1 MRKIIEK
8 ILVSLVMFALASAV
22 SFAQT
27 AVRGSIKDDKG
38 EVIPGAAVMLN
49 GNISVAAVSDIEG
62 NYSLTLPSGIK
73 DPVLTVRVLG
83 YRELEIPVAGRAV
96 IDIVLQEESEEL
108 EDAVVIGYGSMRKS
122 DLTGSV
128 TSVKVSEEE
137 KAHAGSLDQMLQGRA
152 AGVQVVSNNAA
163 PDAGVSVRVR
173 GMGSFFGNNEP
184 LYVIDGILMN
194 PTGMNESLLTAGADN
209 DGTDEAV
216 NGLMGLSPQDIAN
229 IEILKDASAT
239 AIYGA
244 LGANGVV
251 IITTKTAM
259 KDRPTVN
266 FSAGL
271 DISKNYKKIDILSF
285 DEYITFLEKQGAAGI
300 STDALLASIYS
311 DPAGRTGLKVTPRDW
326 QDYVFQT
333 AVGQRYYMSITGR
346 PKSLTY
352 AFSLNYTGRDGI
364 VKKTGVKTISMR
376 LNIEKSPFRGLK
388 IGTKSNLAYIY
399 SNQTQS
405 SGKATAATSLM
416 RSVLTFRPYAAIDPN
431 SEPEEDED
439 YDEVDSNT
447 RSGPDKWLY
456 DYANTRKEFRAT
468 PSIYAWAVFSPQ
480 FSFKSTLGADYR
492 DSERAKFKSSRIN
505 STAEGSAGAIGGY
518 KYLTW
523 NWDNTFSYKYN
534 KRGHN
539 LNMMLGSSLSE
550 RNSYL
555 QTVQGWDIKQY
566 RGLVESIS
574 TAPQAS
580 FVYDENMARTL
591 SFFVRG
597 IYNWKD
603 RYVLTATYRADGS
616 SKFQGKNKWADFPS
630 LAFAWRLSEEPWF
643 NSAIVSQA
651 KMRLGWGRVGNQA
664 IANYQTLSN
673 YSRRIYADHSADNPA
688 GYSVGLVPEN
698 IANPDLKWETTEQT
712 NVGLDLSLWHGYLVV
727 NVDAYN
733 KVTYDLLQSKKIAT
747 SSGFSTMYV
756 NEGIV
761 RNRGLEFTLE
771 ATPVKTRNFEWG
783 LNGNISFN
791 RNRIL
796 SINESATKS
805 QIYLDADHSVD
816 AVFFYGSSVGSSN
829 YANSAASVFIV
840 GQPMCLFYGYRT
852 DGIVQVGETGPA
864 LLDGGA
870 PAQPGHL
877 KMHDTNGNGYI
888 DPDDRMIIG
897 NPNPDF
903 TYGFGSTLSYKNLTL
918 SITCNGSYGNDII
931 NVNNMRESDTA
942 QKNHNVLRAA
952 MYDAWTPENPGAKY
966 WAIGSISSTETR
978 ALKDVDIES
987 GSYLRVSNV
996 SLNYDVPIKKQS
1008 KVLRAL
1014 SVGISAS
1021 NLLILTK
1028 YTGWDPDV
1036 NSFGSNVMK
1045 MGADSG
1051 SYPSARMVSAD
1062 VKFTF

>member
-1 MRKIIEK
+1 MRKYIEK
-8 ILVSLVMFALASAV
+8 ILVSLAITILSSAAV
-22 SFAQT
+22 FAQT
-27 AVRGSIKDDKG
+27 SIHGSVKDEKG
-38 EVIPGAAVMLN
+38 EIIPGAAVLLESN
-49 GNISVAAVSDIEG
+49 TSIAAISDMDGKYV
-62 NYSLTLPSGIK
+62 LTIPSTAK
-73 DPVLTVRVLG
+73 EPVLVIRVLG
-83 YRELEIPVAGRAV
+83 FREATVPVSGRTV
-96 IDIVLQEESEEL
+96 VDIVLQEESEEL

-128 TSVKVSEEE
+128 TSVKVSEDE
-137 KAHAGSLDQMLQGRA
+137 KSHAGSLNQLLQGRA
-152 AGVQVVSNNAA
+152 AGVQVISNNAA

-209 DGTDEAV
+209 EGTDEEV

-259 KDRPTVN
+259 KDRPTIN
-266 FSAGL
+266 FSAGI
-271 DISKNYKKIDILSF
+271 DFSKNYKKIDILSF
-285 DEYITFLEKQGAAGI
+285 DEYIDFLEEQNAAGI
-300 STDALLASIYS
+300 STTSLLSSIYS
-311 DPAGRTGLKVTPRDW
+311 DPAGRSGLKVTPRDW
-326 QDYVFQT
+326 QDYVFRN
-333 AVGQRYYMSITGR
+333 AVGQRYHLSITGK

-352 AFSLNYTGRDGI
+352 SFSLNYTGRDGI
-364 VKKTGVKTISMR
+364 IKNTGVKTVSMR

-431 SEPEEDED
+431 AEPDEDDD
-439 YDEVDSNT
+439 YDEADGNT

-456 DYANTRKEFRAT
+456 DYANIRKEFRAT
-468 PSIYAWAVFSPQ
+468 PSIYAWAVFSPHL
-480 FSFKSTLGADYR
+480 SFKSTLGADYR
-492 DSERAKFKSSRIN
+492 DSERSKFKSSRIN

-534 KRGHN
+534 KKGHN
-539 LNMMLGSSLSE
+539 LNLMIGSSLTE

-555 QTVQGWDIKQY
+555 QTVQGWNIKQY

-580 FVYDENMARTL
+580 FVYDESMARTL

-616 SKFQGKNKWADFPS
+616 SKFQGQNKWAYFPS

-643 NSAIVSQA
+643 FSTTISQA
-651 KMRLGWGRVGNQA
+651 KLRLGWGRVGNQA

-673 YSRRIYADHSADNPA
+673 YTRQIYADHSANNPA
-688 GYSVGLVPEN
+688 GYSVGIVPDN
-698 IANPDLKWETTEQT
+698 IANPNLKWETTEQT
-712 NVGLDLSLWHGYLVV
+712 NIGLDLSLWHGFLVF

-733 KVTYDLLQSKKIAT
+733 KVTYDLLQSKRIAT
-747 SSGFSTMYV
+747 SSGFSSMYV
-756 NEGIV
+756 NEGVV

-771 ATPVKTRNFEWG
+771 ATPVKTRTFEWS

-805 QIYLDADHSVD
+805 RIYLDPDRSVD

-829 YANSAASVFIV
+829 YANAPAGIFIV
-840 GQPMCLFYGYRT
+840 GHPMGLFYGYKT
-852 DGIVQVGETGPA
+852 DGIVQIGETGPA
-864 LLDGGA
+864 LLDGGD

-903 TYGFGSTLSYKNLTL
+903 TYGFGTTLSYRNLTL
-918 SITCNGSYGNDII
+918 SISCNGSYGNDII
-931 NVNNMRESDTA
+931 NVNNMRESDTS

-952 MYDAWTPENPGAKY
+952 MYDAWRPDNPGAKY

-987 GSYLRVSNV
+987 GSYLRLSNI
-996 SLNYDVPIKKQS
+996 SLSYDVPIKKQA
-1008 KVLRAL
+1008 KILRGL
-1014 SVGISAS
+1014 TFGISAS

-1028 YTGWDPDV
+1028 YSGWDPDV